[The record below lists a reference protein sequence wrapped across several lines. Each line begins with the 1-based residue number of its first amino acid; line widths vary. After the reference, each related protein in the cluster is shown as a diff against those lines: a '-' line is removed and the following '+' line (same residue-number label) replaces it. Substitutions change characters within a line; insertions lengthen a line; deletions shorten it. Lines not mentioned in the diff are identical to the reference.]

1 MKSLLTIGEHFFNC
15 CNIPIKIIDDKLNE
29 VCKYGYNQVSNDI
42 YPKTL
47 IETFIYTNSENLSSQ
62 TINKRIITFDKSYNY
77 IIKES
82 WSFYFIV
89 GPISNKCN
97 NKNLEV
103 TFKPIYCYEYIEKL
117 LENIIDNSLL
127 FSLNCNS
134 YNIYV
139 KKAIEYVH
147 NNYNQHISID
157 EVSDFLCINKSYFCN
172 LFKKSTGVTFSYFL
186 NYFRIEKSKKLLENS
201 NLSLL
206 DVALEVGFTNQN
218 YFTMVFKK
226 IKGKTPSQ
234 YKKILLNK
242 SHVNV

>member
-97 NKNLEV
+97 NKNLEA
-103 TFKPIYCYEYIEKL
+103 YL
-117 LENIIDNSLL
+117 LL
-127 FSLNCNS
+127 
-134 YNIYV
+134 
-139 KKAIEYVH
+139 
-147 NNYNQHISID
+147 
-157 EVSDFLCINKSYFCN
+157 
-172 LFKKSTGVTFSYFL
+172 
-186 NYFRIEKSKKLLENS
+186 
-201 NLSLL
+201 
-206 DVALEVGFTNQN
+206 
-218 YFTMVFKK
+218 
-226 IKGKTPSQ
+226 
-234 YKKILLNK
+234 
-242 SHVNV
+242 